1 MPKIKSAV
9 PKNLL
14 PMELGLQ
21 GMDSNGLAAL
31 SLKTGMHNAERIKY
45 AEQRIKELKLLIHHW
60 EKNEKQ
66 KQIPETRP
74 MS

>member
-1 MPKIKSAV
+1 MSL
-9 PKNLL
+9 NLGEE
-14 PMELGLQ
+14 M
-21 GMDSNGLAAL
+21 NV
-31 SLKTGMHNAERIKY
+31 TERIDY
-45 AEQRIKELKLLIHHW
+45 AEKRIKELKLLIHHW

>member
-1 MPKIKSAV
+1 
-9 PKNLL
+9 
-14 PMELGLQ
+14 MELGLQ

-31 SLKTGMHNAERIKY
+31 SLKTGMNKAERIDY
-45 AEQRIKELKLLIHHW
+45 AEKRIKELKLLIHHW

-66 KQIPETRP
+66 KQVPETRP